1 MFRLISLL
9 PIATSLTFELLT
21 YRIRLR
27 VFFLPAFPQDLN
39 PDELVWSD
47 LKAQR
52 LNRPL
57 TKQRQGLDHRGRA
70 FFLRSSKVIA
80 FAGEP
85 SFRPKPSIRCCFAF
99 YGSSNFKPE
108 GVAGGTVSEDDNSK
122 WPRNVF
128 QRSELDQTIVKS
140 FPSLLIHF

>member
-9 PIATSLTFELLT
+9 PIATSLTFELWT
-21 YRIRLR
+21 YGIRLR

-39 PDELVWSD
+39 PDEWVWSD

-52 LNRPL
+52 LDRPL
-57 TKQRQGLDHRGRA
+57 IKQRQGLDHRVRV
-70 FFLRSSKVIA
+70 FFLPSSKVIA
-80 FAGEP
+80 FAGGL

-99 YGSSNFKPE
+99 YGSPNFKPE

-128 QRSELDQTIVKS
+128 QRSSLDQTIVKS